1 MALDLES
8 LRVLSAVVSEGGFSK
23 AAEKLNKT
31 QSAVSYQIQKLE
43 QRLGTDLFDRSAYR
57 AELTPVGERILIEG
71 QRLLHQAE
79 HVSQLVDQFSA
90 GWEPRLEL
98 IVDGM
103 MPSEQILTV
112 LKEMVEL
119 NIPTHIQLRVEYLGG
134 VQQRFEQDGAELM
147 LALDY
152 EPSNQL
158 LVQALK
164 PIETVLVVAA
174 DHELA
179 CLADNTLDK
188 KLDRNIG
195 NNSGGIS
202 LDTLQQYVELTVH
215 DSSYNKAYGGWQTFG
230 GERVFYLS
238 DFRAKLE
245 ALTMGLGYGWMPLD
259 QVRQALA
266 EKQLVELNYQG
277 GSRHRYTPVLVNR
290 RNQVLGKAGQW
301 LIDKLLEKFG

>member
-152 EPSNQL
+152 APSNQL

-164 PIETVLVVAA
+164 PIETVLVVAE

-179 CLADNTLDK
+179 KASTSITLDA
-188 KLDRNIG
+188 
-195 NNSGGIS
+195 
-202 LDTLQQYVELTVH
+202 LQQYVELTVH

-259 QVRQALA
+259 QVQEALA
-266 EKQLVELNYQG
+266 ENRLVELNYQG

-290 RNQVLGKAGQW
+290 RNQALGKAGQW